1 MDYLSLL
8 GPLFSGLLLYKYV
21 VLFIAVFLAGLGLPI
36 PSGTL
41 LVAVGAFASQD
52 YFNLWISF
60 IVALLAN
67 IFGDLS
73 IYFLIRRYGARLIRK
88 NYHKRFLF
96 ISRLEKIAIDLERRI
111 EKHEAITI
119 FVTRFFGLASTI
131 VNFLSGLIPVPFK
144 TFIIYDFLGNF
155 LDIALL
161 LLLGF
166 FISES
171 WQSVAKRGR
180 NFRNRKYCDLCF
192 DISSFSGTYYKKI

>member
-73 IYFLIRRYGARLIRK
+73 IYF
-88 NYHKRFLF
+88 
-96 ISRLEKIAIDLERRI
+96 
-111 EKHEAITI
+111 
-119 FVTRFFGLASTI
+119 
-131 VNFLSGLIPVPFK
+131 
-144 TFIIYDFLGNF
+144 
-155 LDIALL
+155 
-161 LLLGF
+161 
-166 FISES
+166 
-171 WQSVAKRGR
+171 
-180 NFRNRKYCDLCF
+180 
-192 DISSFSGTYYKKI
+192 